1 MKENIEDYRKAG
13 FINLDEYFL
22 NNPGSFTYPYYI
34 DGYDEK
40 NFWTQVGK
48 EDKEKFIYVKPREGK
63 EAEDIYNVYAELLYQ
78 EMMKQVGIKTANFD
92 ASYYDGNVATLSE
105 NVLDDYDKNEFIIN
119 SSELLCSNR
128 YSSDSSI
135 EDLFNTIHD
144 YCEYEHIDKKQEEK
158 CYKDIQ
164 KVCIA
169 DIFLLSTDR
178 DINDLDFI
186 AGKDNKE
193 NEKVI
198 TEETGVVLDD
208 SFLSEYLTA
217 KQVNSI
223 MKDFY
228 KTWNENKYINL
239 LKQFNLPTD
248 KLIKD
253 FSSGMRMKL
262 KIATAI
268 SHNPK
273 LLILDEPTSGLD
285 PIVRN
290 EILDIFRKYIE
301 EDETR
306 SILLSTHITTDL
318 EHISDYI
325 VFIEKGKIIFD
336 LPTDELLENYGIIKC
351 SREDFIRL
359 DEKDYI
365 AYKKG
370 KYQYE
375 VLTNDKSAIRSKY
388 NISTID
394 KPSIEDIMLFY
405 IKGEK

>member
-1 MKENIEDYRKAG
+1 MDNNIELQNVSKKYNGFELKSISFNVPQGCIVGLIGENGAG
-13 FINLDEYFL
+13 KTTTIKSIL
-22 NNPGSFTYPYYI
+22 NITKS
-34 DGYDEK
+34 DGTVK
-40 NFWTQVGK
+40 IFGK
-48 EDKEKFIYVKPREGK
+48 DSK
-63 EAEDIYNVYAELLYQ
+63 
-78 EMMKQVGIKTANFD
+78 
-92 ASYYDGNVATLSE
+92 
-105 NVLDDYDKNEFIIN
+105 KNEKDI
-119 SSELLCSNR
+119 
-128 YSSDSSI
+128 
-135 EDLFNTIHD
+135 
-144 YCEYEHIDKKQEEK
+144 KQE
-158 CYKDIQ
+158 I
-164 KVCIA
+164 
-169 DIFLLSTDR
+169 
-178 DINDLDFI
+178 
-186 AGKDNKE
+186 
-193 NEKVI
+193 
-198 TEETGVVLDD
+198 GVVLDD

-228 KTWNENKYINL
+228 KNWNENKYINL
-239 LKQFNLPTD
+239 LKQFNLPTN

-253 FSSGMRMKL
+253 FSSGMKMKL

-285 PIVRN
+285 PVVRN

-325 VFIEKGKIIFD
+325 VFIKQGTITFD
-336 LPTDELLENYGIIKC
+336 LPTNELLENYGIIKC
-351 SREDFIRL
+351 SKDDFEKL

-375 VLTNDKSAIRSKY
+375 VLVNDKSLIRKKY
-388 NISTID
+388 NIATID

-405 IKGEK
+405 CASNKSTDNLPASSNYIKEADSNNEGEK

>member
-1 MKENIEDYRKAG
+1 MDNNIELQNVSKAYKD
-13 FINLDEYFL
+13 FEL
-22 NNPGSFTYPYYI
+22 NNISFNVPQGCI
-34 DGYDEK
+34 
-40 NFWTQVGK
+40 VGL
-48 EDKEKFIYVKPREGK
+48 IG
-63 EAEDIYNVYAELLYQ
+63 
-78 EMMKQVGIKTANFD
+78 
-92 ASYYDGNVATLSE
+92 E
-105 NVLDDYDKNEFIIN
+105 NG
-119 SSELLCSNR
+119 
-128 YSSDSSI
+128 
-135 EDLFNTIHD
+135 
-144 YCEYEHIDKKQEEK
+144 
-158 CYKDIQ
+158 
-164 KVCIA
+164 
-169 DIFLLSTDR
+169 
-178 DINDLDFI
+178 
-186 AGKDNKE
+186 AGKTTTIKSILNITKSEGTIKIFGKDSVN
-193 NEKVI
+193 NEKEI
-198 TEETGVVLDD
+198 KEEIGIVLDD

-223 MKDFY
+223 MKEFY
-228 KTWNENKYINL
+228 KNWDGKKYINL
-239 LKQFNLPTD
+239 VKQFKLPID

-253 FSSGMRMKL
+253 FSSGMKMKL

-325 VFIEKGKIIFD
+325 VFIEKGKMIFN

-351 SREDFIRL
+351 SKEDFIKL
-359 DEKDYI
+359 NNKDYI
-365 AYKKG
+365 AYKTG

-375 VLTNDKSAIRSKY
+375 VLTNNKKDIKNKY
-388 NISTID
+388 KITTID